1 MKLKGLSI
9 KELRKLELEI
19 KKDIKNTKITIAT
32 EQRKLKELRNKR
44 CQVRT
49 KGRQIEYKD
58 NLWNE
63 FAHITVVEA

>member
-19 KKDIKNTKITIAT
+19 KKDIKNTEITIAT

-44 CQVRT
+44 C
-49 KGRQIEYKD
+49 
-58 NLWNE
+58 
-63 FAHITVVEA
+63 